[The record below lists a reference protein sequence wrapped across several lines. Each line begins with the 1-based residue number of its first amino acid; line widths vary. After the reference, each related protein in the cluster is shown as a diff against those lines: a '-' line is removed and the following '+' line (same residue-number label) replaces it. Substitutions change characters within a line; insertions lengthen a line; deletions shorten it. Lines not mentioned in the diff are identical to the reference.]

1 MVQRWASYSVCPLV
15 DRLVRFG
22 CPTTTLT
29 NCCRLCF
36 VVSANV
42 SYWEHPPWVHGGKTW
57 LYHILFIYRF
67 HLTFLF
73 LCFVHR
79 VSHLTCRLM
88 AEIDLPLAICK
99 LWGNS
104 VGSCMMVLIAYY
116 YSSLLIIANCCS
128 WLLII
133 SYYWLLFFII
143 AHYCSLL
150 LIIVCHCL
158 SLLIMLVIVYHCL
171 SFLSLLIVLVILII
185 VHLCL

>member
-1 MVQRWASYSVCPLV
+1 M
-15 DRLVRFG
+15 
-22 CPTTTLT
+22 T
-29 NCCRLCF
+29 
-36 VVSANV
+36 V
-42 SYWEHPPWVHGGKTW
+42 SYIVYIS
-57 LYHILFIYRF
+57 LSFNIFY
-67 HLTFLF
+67 F

-79 VSHLTCRLM
+79 VSHLTCRLV

-104 VGSCMMVLIAYY
+104 VGSCVMVLIAYY

-143 AHYCSLL
+143 AHYCLL
-150 LIIVCHCL
+150 LLVIVCHCL